1 MLVRKYSICLG
12 CMREK
17 GQAEVCP
24 FCGYREGTPPAA
36 PHYLAPG
43 TILAGKYLIGRGLG
57 HGGFGTTYIARD
69 QVLGIKLAI
78 KEYMPQDCASRAP
91 GSNMVT
97 PFSGEG
103 AKRFADGLESF
114 LQEARTL
121 ARFDGSPNIV
131 GVRDFFTEN
140 GTAYLVM
147 NYLEGITLKQYLVR
161 SGGKPVPFNKM
172 LGILL
177 PVMDALRTVHAA
189 GLLHRDVSPDNI
201 FLTTSGQVTLID
213 FGAARQSMGA
223 QTSMSVILKPGYAP
237 EEQYRSRGHQ
247 GPWTDIYALG
257 ATMYRTLTGKIPP
270 ESLERLNNDCLVPPS
285 RLGIAIPPQ
294 AEAAI
299 LRAMAVRAEDRFQTV
314 DEFRAALLQ
323 GAQGAGRPQA
333 GALPAAGVRTPAAGS
348 RPSAGSRP
356 PAGGRPAAGGRT
368 PAGQRAAEED
378 DRTYPL
384 PHRGG
389 SHAKKSRGPRPAVV
403 VTFVALSLAI
413 ALVVG
418 FFLYLSSAVEGEPFP
433 GGISLQSPQNSALTE
448 ATPTPDAGA
457 QETPAESATPTPSPT
472 PDPNL
477 GPFDEGAVP
486 SASLSA
492 FVPRAGRILVIE
504 DENATVSWVTGS
516 APSARPEMLC
526 AQFAYDPET
535 GSPQGD
541 VYGYYLD
548 AGGNLRFAS
557 VEAGGSDVLVLPAN
571 CAVGMEF
578 SGEMGQSRVV
588 AVNYSGTAG
597 GMELSNC
604 VVVECGEGY
613 AFYQV
618 DKGLVLVQTGM
629 DSGEVLHR
637 LVSDEADTQNI
648 YDAFVE

>member
-1 MLVRKYSICLG
+1 MRKYEICLG

-121 ARFDGSPNIV
+121 ARFDGTPNIV

-161 SGGKPVPFNKM
+161 SGGKPVPFNKT
-172 LGILL
+172 LGIFL
-177 PVMDALRTVHAA
+177 PVMDALRIVHAA

-237 EEQYRSRGHQ
+237 EEQYRSRGRQ

-257 ATMYRTLTGKIPP
+257 ATMYRTLTGRIPP
-270 ESLERLNNDCLVPPS
+270 ESLERLRSDCLVPPS
-285 RLGIAIPPQ
+285 ALGIAIPQ
-294 AEAAI
+294 KAEAAI

-323 GAQGAGRPQA
+323 GAQM
-333 GALPAAGVRTPAAGS
+333 PAAAHERVAIPNPAQTPQGRTPQG
-348 RPSAGSRP
+348 RTPQDRTP
-356 PAGGRPAAGGRT
+356 PQGGRT
-368 PAGQRAAEED
+368 PQGQTPPRGVGEDAE
-378 DRTYPL
+378 TYPL
-384 PHRGG
+384 PHRGEG
-389 SHAKKSRGPRPAVV
+389 RGKKKRGPRAAVV
-403 VTFVALSLAI
+403 VTFVALSLVVV
-413 ALVVG
+413 LVVG
-418 FFLYLSSAVEGEPFP
+418 FFVFLSSTGGENPFA
-433 GGISLQSPQNSALTE
+433 GGIVLQSPEQSDSAE
-448 ATPTPDAGA
+448 PTA
-457 QETPAESATPTPSPT
+457 TPAEGVQGSAQAEATPTPSPT
-472 PDPNL
+472 AAPEL
-477 GPFDEGAVP
+477 GPFDDGAVP
-486 SASLSA
+486 SASLSS
-492 FVPRAGRILVIE
+492 FVPRAGRLLVIE
-504 DENATVSWVTGS
+504 DENATMTWVTGS

-535 GSPQGD
+535 SSPLGE

-548 AGGNLRFAS
+548 QGGNLRYAS

-578 SGEMGQSRVV
+578 SGQMGESRVV
-588 AVNYSGTAG
+588 AVNYSGSSNG
-597 GMELSNC
+597 VELNDC
-604 VVVECGEGY
+604 IVVECDAGY
-613 AFYQV
+613 AFYQPN
-618 DKGLVLVQTGM
+618 KGLVLVQTGM
-629 DSGEVLHR
+629 DGGSVIHR
-637 LVSDEADTQNI
+637 LVSDEQDLQNI
-648 YDAFVE
+648 YSMFVE